1 MRLPLHRSDSRDYLE
16 PAPSPVLPLACL
28 LAILVALGV
37 VDVRLGSRL
46 ALVAGAFAAVS
57 LATRL
62 PRVLPV
68 TAVVCLAIAGL
79 VVLAGPG
86 STPAASAHAA
96 LHARSRRHAAL
107 HTRAGRDAST
117 QARTRRHAGMHAR
130 QAK

>member
-1 MRLPLHRSDSRDYLE
+1 MRLPFRTSDGRDYLE

-37 VDVRLGSRL
+37 VDVRLGPRL

-68 TAVVCLAIAGL
+68 TAVLCLAIAGL
-79 VVLAGPG
+79 VVLTGPG
-86 STPAASAHAA
+86 GTPAASAHAA
-96 LHARSRRHAAL
+96 RHATLRTHAAIQTHPRTHPGLHARARGHA
-107 HTRAGRDAST
+107 HPHAGRG
-117 QARTRRHAGMHAR
+117 Q
-130 QAK
+130 